1 MRLTV
6 VKAGGNIGMGYLVI
20 EKVIEMEEMTRE
32 GKIGSM
38 SKYLVVCVQ
47 ASQLF
52 SIIEASLLLL
62 WIKIEVYMIQF
73 PTLLQLRFFA
83 VVVLSFCN
91 QI

>member
-47 ASQLF
+47 VSQ
-52 SIIEASLLLL
+52 
-62 WIKIEVYMIQF
+62 
-73 PTLLQLRFFA
+73 
-83 VVVLSFCN
+83 
-91 QI
+91 